1 MTLAI
6 LTIVVVLV
14 LTVVLMRRHRTSPHR
29 DSQSDP
35 GYFGTEGSDSGCNPS
50 DASSNS
56 GGCDGG
62 GGGD

>member
-1 MTLAI
+1 MTIAI
-6 LTIVVVLV
+6 LVTVVVLA
-14 LTVVLMRRHRTSPHR
+14 LMLALMRRHRTSPRR

-35 GYFGTEGSDSGCNPS
+35 GYFGADGSDSGCNPS
-50 DASSNS
+50 DASSDS